1 MGWRARA
8 PERTIVEALQDRSE
22 RSDSGGHRQVGD
34 FSPIG
39 RYLRTMNTTS
49 KSIYRGHRFPAEVI
63 EQAVWLYFRFPL
75 SLRMVEDLLAARGII
90 VSHETV
96 RCWAEK
102 FGRIYA
108 NKIRRRAPRFG
119 DKWHLDE
126 VVISI
131 NGKKHWLWRAVDAD
145 GFVLD
150 ALVQGRRD
158 RRAAE
163 KLLRKLIR
171 KQSRAPRVVIT
182 DKLGSY
188 GAARAGMGMNFEHR
202 QHKGLNNRA
211 ENSHLPTRR
220 REKIMKRFKSARHLQ
235 RFVSIHDP
243 IANLH
248 NFSRQAL
255 SSSDYRALRSEAMI
269 VWREIAELANAA

>member
-1 MGWRARA
+1 
-8 PERTIVEALQDRSE
+8 
-22 RSDSGGHRQVGD
+22 
-34 FSPIG
+34 
-39 RYLRTMNTTS
+39 MNTTS

-171 KQSRAPRVVIT
+171 KQSRAPRVMIT
-182 DKLGSY
+182 DKFGSY